1 MFILFKVLLVPLWF
15 VSLALAERLAPASPA
30 LPARR
35 MVRNLGLWLGTVI
48 LSPLLVLP
56 VTIFA
61 AMHALAWRPD
71 FFSGGWA
78 LLVDIIILDLW
89 IWAWH
94 RANHEV
100 PFLWRFHEVHHL
112 DETLDVTTALRFHF
126 GEVAL
131 SAFVRGAFIFLLAV
145 PLASVIIFETLILL
159 AAIFH
164 HSNLRLP
171 PRLENALSKV
181 FITPSIH
188 WVHHHAVR
196 SDTDSRYGTIFSF
209 WDRLFSTTTDSLRRV
224 DMPIGVAGVSGDRSF
239 LLLLARPFLSA
250 RYKDKGQVSLRQTH
264 ATAPNRSGT

>member
-15 VSLALAERLAPASPA
+15 VALALAERLAPASPA
-30 LPARR
+30 LPPKR
-35 MVRNLGLWLGTVI
+35 MVRNLGLWLCTVA

-56 VTIFA
+56 VTFFA
-61 AMHALAWRPD
+61 AHNSLNWRPD
-71 FFSGGWA
+71 FFYSGWG
-78 LLVDIIILDLW
+78 LVLDIIILDLW

-131 SAFVRGAFIFLLAV
+131 SAFVRGAFIFLLGI
-145 PLASVIIFETLILL
+145 PLGVVVIFETLVLL

-171 PRLENALSKV
+171 PRLENILSKV

-209 WDRLFSTTTDSLRRV
+209 WDGLFSTTTDSVRLKE
-224 DMPIGVAGVSGDRSF
+224 MPIGVAGVSGDRSF
-239 LLLLARPFLSA
+239 LLLLARPFLRSDL
-250 RYKDKGQVSLRQTH
+250 KDKGRVSVR
-264 ATAPNRSGT
+264 GEI